1 MMRFELMSVIY
12 QNKLPY
18 YLILH
23 NAKSCAL
30 PLGHTPIFIDILHVY
45 YNMLFLKSQVFSVFY
60 EYFFSHSW
68 QTSVPSGISGFPHI
82 KQILEDIP
90 IVIGS
95 FSVLTFDLK
104 IKTFFILTSAPFLI
118 YIITYFL

>member
-1 MMRFELMSVIY
+1 MQSPV
-12 QNKLPY
+12 PY
-18 YLILH
+18 RLATRQY
-23 NAKSCAL
+23 
-30 PLGHTPIFIDILHVY
+30 FIDVLHVY

-82 KQILEDIP
+82 KQMLLDVP
-90 IVIGS
+90 TCIGS
-95 FSVLTFDLK
+95 FFEGTFILK
-104 IKTFFILTSAPFLI
+104 IVIFFILTSAPFLV